1 MKKVILHLILCTL
14 LPLCLF
20 ISCNKDDENPQY
32 AYYAVAA
39 KDTQLESLTDLS
51 NWTTIQNAYK
61 EAMAAIDG
69 AEVDFN
75 GKVCLKGDYDKSDA
89 KIKAA
94 CVSVEEELSS
104 IRLDGYLTMYVT
116 ATYSTKPDP
125 IEIYS
130 CSYGN

>member
-1 MKKVILHLILCTL
+1 MKKHFLQVVLCAIMAM
-14 LPLCLF
+14 F
-20 ISCNKDDENPQY
+20 VFASCEKDDDTPQY
-32 AYYAVAA
+32 AYYAIAA
-39 KDTQLESLTDLS
+39 KDSQLESLNDMT
-51 NWTTIQNAYK
+51 NWGKIQNTYK

-94 CVSVEEELSS
+94 CVCVEEELSS

-116 ATYSTKPDP
+116 ATYSTKPD
-125 IEIYS
+125 IVEIYS